1 MLISMSISMLVGVGY
16 LLVLPMITVIV
27 YSACV
32 VASKT
37 SEEAEMSATKNSL
50 TSRSIRLARVPYHNR
65 AVWQR
70 PSLRS

>member
-1 MLISMSISMLVGVGY
+1 MSISMIVGVGY
-16 LLVLPMITVIV
+16 LLVLPLITVIV

-37 SEEAEMSATKNSL
+37 SEEAEMRATRNSVM
-50 TSRSIRLARVPYHNR
+50 SRPIMLARVPCNTR

-70 PSLRS
+70 QSLRS